1 MEDIPVIVFE
11 TLEKSEV
18 KTAEVEVKVNDRK
31 VSLDDLDDV
40 LEVVEPELLP
50 ELNSS
55 VDEEVS
61 EKKKVASI
69 LARTL
74 LVLEKGAS
82 SSSHVSF

>member
-1 MEDIPVIVFE
+1 MIVFE

-18 KTAEVEVKVNDRK
+18 KMSEVEVKVNDRK

-50 ELNSS
+50 ELEVNS

-61 EKKKVASI
+61 
-69 LARTL
+69 
-74 LVLEKGAS
+74 
-82 SSSHVSF
+82 

>member
-1 MEDIPVIVFE
+1 MDMEDIPVIVFE

-18 KTAEVEVKVNDRK
+18 KMSEVEVKVNDRK

-50 ELNSS
+50 ELEVNS

-61 EKKKVASI
+61 
-69 LARTL
+69 
-74 LVLEKGAS
+74 
-82 SSSHVSF
+82 

>member
-50 ELNSS
+50 ELEVNS

-61 EKKKVASI
+61 
-69 LARTL
+69 
-74 LVLEKGAS
+74 
-82 SSSHVSF
+82 